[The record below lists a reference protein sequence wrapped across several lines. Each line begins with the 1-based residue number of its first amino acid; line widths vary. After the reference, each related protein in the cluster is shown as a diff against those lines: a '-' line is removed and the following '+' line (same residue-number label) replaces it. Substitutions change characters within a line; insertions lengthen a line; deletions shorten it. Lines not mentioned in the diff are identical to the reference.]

1 MRAIP
6 SAVQTQRET
15 RSGTITHH
23 LIWITARN
31 RSTGADETLGL
42 WTGDIEQDFTING
55 VTRTYSA
62 AGAVLGIEP
71 IRFAVGLNV
80 IYHSIT
86 LSPFTDA
93 VQAALREY
101 DARLAPIEIHQ
112 VAYDPETMTV
122 LADPFQ
128 IVDGEI
134 NEMPEDFPPEG
145 GEGSITV
152 SIASAARRFTV
163 SPALFK
169 SDAALRKRS
178 ATDDFRKYVD
188 VQGAIKVAWG
198 ERLERVGGGGSSSY
212 TPPSGPAGGV

>member
-1 MRAIP
+1 MRTIP
-6 SAVQTQRET
+6 SAAQTQRET

-42 WTGDIEQDFTING
+42 WTGDIDQDFTVDG
-55 VTRTYSA
+55 VTRTYQA

-71 IRFAVGLNV
+71 IRFKVDLNV
-80 IYHSIT
+80 VYHSIT

-101 DARLAPIEIHQ
+101 DARLAPVEIHQ

-122 LADPFQ
+122 LGDPIP
-128 IVDGEI
+128 IVEGEI
-134 NEMPEDFPPEG
+134 NEMPEDFPPQG

-169 SDAALRKRS
+169 SDSALRERDAS
-178 ATDDFRKYVD
+178 DDFRKYVG
-188 VQGAIKVAWG
+188 VQGAIKVPWG
-198 ERLERVGGGGSSSY
+198 EKMEDGNG
-212 TPPSGPAGGV
+212 